1 MDLYSSLDSARFEAS
16 LKYLPVHVPSS
27 RLSLVYRIFFLNW
40 GFHVKSWLVRSLCPK
55 VLTNAYCKR
64 WIYEFYRKM
73 LNSLNLNF
81 HVIVPLCS
89 DMFDMVINDSGKYWT
104 KIKKKSVCLSMS
116 FITRTTFFV
125 KVTGLTLKQDT
136 KRQTN
141 ISRLLDI
148 IKANIIK

>member
-16 LKYLPVHVPSS
+16 LKYLPVHVEVPSS

-40 GFHVKSWLVRSLCPK
+40 GFHVKSWLVRSLCRK
-55 VLTNAYCKR
+55 ALTNTYCKR

-89 DMFDMVINDSGKYWT
+89 DMFDLVINDSGKYWT
-104 KIKKKSVCLSMS
+104 KMKKKSVCLSMS
-116 FITRTTFFV
+116 FITRTTLFV
-125 KVTGLTLKQDT
+125 KVTRLTLKSTPNAKQ
-136 KRQTN
+136 
-141 ISRLLDI
+141 IFLDH
-148 IKANIIK
+148 